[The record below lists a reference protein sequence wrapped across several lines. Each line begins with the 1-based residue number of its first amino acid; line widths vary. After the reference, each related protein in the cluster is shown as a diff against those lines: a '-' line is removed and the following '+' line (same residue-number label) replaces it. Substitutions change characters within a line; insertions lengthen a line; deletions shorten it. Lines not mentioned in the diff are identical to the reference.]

1 MKTDITGDDLIRCFL
16 AVPLAAQSSALL
28 DSAVTRIKP
37 FYAEGS
43 VRWVAASNRHMTLA
57 FLGDQ
62 SPETVLCLQAPLQ
75 SALAAVPAFVLESVA
90 VSGFPDAKSRIVAL
104 ELECTAALKGLLSSV
119 HAVLA
124 RQGLAV
130 EKRPYRPHVTLGRL
144 DGRLDGRLGR
154 GGSRRPLFQPVAIN
168 MPVSSLVLYRSRLLP
183 SGSEYEPVWEV
194 ALI

>member
-144 DGRLDGRLGR
+144 GR

>member
-28 DSAVTRIKP
+28 DSAVTRLKP

-62 SPETVLCLQAPLQ
+62 TPETVLCLQAPLQ
-75 SALAAVPAFVLESVA
+75 SALAAVPAFVLEGVA

-130 EKRPYRPHVTLGRL
+130 ERRPYRPHVTL
-144 DGRLDGRLGR
+144 GRLDGRLGR